1 MATIVELVGTP
12 GSGKS
17 TLAAAL
23 VGRRIGGRPVIGGDE
38 LLRSGGAGRSGIV
51 GRGTRLVRALRG
63 GPSARAAHD
72 AALEDWAATRTA
84 LLDLIGGRPLGTDV
98 PDPGTVAARLRR
110 LRAPAWLL
118 ATLELHALA
127 AAAPRDAIV
136 VLHEG
141 LLQRTGIVCG
151 ADPGAGLLDDYVA
164 RSCEATPEVALVV
177 HLVCAPDRCAE
188 RVRAREATG
197 VVNRRHVG
205 LDDAAL
211 AQDLATQ
218 GALLDRSVEAARR
231 HGRHVL
237 AVRTDAASPASVAES
252 VTAALRGD
260 GRAAGDPRSD

>member
-17 TLAAAL
+17 TLATAL
-23 VGRRIGGRPVIGGDE
+23 IGRRIGGRPVIGGDE
-38 LLRSGGAGRSGIV
+38 LLRSGGSGIV
-51 GRGTRLVRALRG
+51 SRGARLVRALRDG
-63 GPSARAAHD
+63 SSARPGPD
-72 AALEDWAATRTA
+72 AALEDWAATRTS
-84 LLDLIGGRPLGTDV
+84 LLELIGERPLGTDV
-98 PDPGTVAARLRR
+98 PDPDTVTAQLRR

-127 AAAPRDAIV
+127 AAAPRDAVV

-151 ADPGAGLLDDYVA
+151 SDPGAALLDDYVA
-164 RSCEATPEVALVV
+164 RCCEASPEVELVV
-177 HLVCAPDRCAE
+177 HLVCTPGRCAE

-211 AQDLATQ
+211 ADDLAMQ
-218 GALLDRSVEAARR
+218 GVLLDRAVDAARR

-237 AVRTDAASPASVAES
+237 EVRTEAAAPASVAES
-252 VTAALRGD
+252 VAASLRGD
-260 GRAAGDPRSD
+260 GRATGDPQSG